1 MINIMEEY
9 GTIKILK
16 FQNNICRNNNKALI
30 CFETKEEAQR
40 AIADIIRP
48 VRYVYEINEAMVCY
62 TTQKEAGEAISQIN
76 KGTEWHAEISKRE
89 TNEGRNK
96 KTMKI
101 RAMKKVKEIKQT
113 MKDKIIKVEKG
124 QINSKKKQIS

>member
-1 MINIMEEY
+1 
-9 GTIKILK
+9 
-16 FQNNICRNNNKALI
+16 
-30 CFETKEEAQR
+30 
-40 AIADIIRP
+40 
-48 VRYVYEINEAMVCY
+48 MVCY

-124 QINSKKKQIS
+124 QINSKKKYIS